1 MDVVGDVA
9 GSAPSQEVQR
19 TGSQG
24 ELLSVPRGRSR
35 PVQVPG
41 TGLPVA
47 RVLLD
52 SPVPHLDRT
61 FDYSVP
67 DAMREEAVPG
77 TRVVVRFGG
86 QEMRGW
92 VWERADT
99 TTHLGHLAPLR
110 RVVSD
115 LSVLPAASRRL
126 VEAVAARSAGVRSDV
141 VRLAL
146 PPRHAATEH
155 LERTSP
161 APAGY
166 PTWTAPSSDGTWGVY
181 DGGAQFLADLAA
193 GGFPR
198 AGWCALPRREGVS
211 PAWQH
216 CVTVAA
222 QASLAGGRGVLVV
235 VATKGQ
241 AEAVADTLGRE
252 LPGEPVAIL
261 SAEHGTARRYRAF
274 LQVLLG
280 RARVVVGTRSAA
292 FAPVADLGL
301 AVVWDDGDSRLEER
315 HAPYVQ
321 ARTVLALRSS
331 LEGSGLLLAGYSR
344 SAETQA
350 LVDRGW
356 CTELS
361 VPRAVARRAAPLI
374 EVPGAPELEAEGAS
388 GTARVPSLAH
398 RALASALREGP
409 VLVQVPRSGYAP
421 VVACLQC
428 REVARCPHCSGPL
441 AMSRGGRTA
450 CRWCARPVGRW
461 RCPQCGGTR
470 LRMVSVGSSRTGEE
484 LGRAFPQVP
493 VLVSGTREDHGVVG
507 TVGPRPRI
515 VVATPGAEPAA
526 DGGYRAVLILDGAV
540 ISSRPDLGAA
550 HEALR
555 LWTGAAVLAA
565 PGARVVLLGRPAPAV
580 AQAFLRWDHVG
591 FARREL
597 REREELHLP
606 PAWRAARL
614 DGHERS
620 VEGFLAQAQAQ
631 GFETLGPVLLGPVGE
646 SAGDGGAGE
655 ARALIRCPASRGSEL
670 SAMLR
675 HHLRERSVRRRE
687 DPVRVELDPTF
698 LW

>member
-1 MDVVGDVA
+1 MDVVGGVA
-9 GSAPSQEVQR
+9 RIAPSQERQR

-24 ELLSVPRGRSR
+24 ELLSVPRGNGR
-35 PVQVPG
+35 PLQVPG
-41 TGLPVA
+41 SGLPVA

-67 DAMREEAVPG
+67 DTMTEEAAPG

-86 QEMRGW
+86 KEMRGW

-99 TTHLGHLAPLR
+99 TTHLGRLAPLR
-110 RVVSD
+110 RVISD

-146 PPRHAATEH
+146 PSRHAATER
-155 LERTSP
+155 LERTSSPPEESP
-161 APAGY
+161 AWAV
-166 PTWTAPSSDGTWGVY
+166 PSAEGTWGVY
-181 DGGAQFLADLAA
+181 DGGAQLLADLAA

-211 PAWQH
+211 AAWQR
-216 CVTVAA
+216 CVAVAA
-222 QASLAGGRGVLVV
+222 QASLASGRGVLVV
-235 VATKGQ
+235 LPTTGQ
-241 AEAVADTLGRE
+241 AEAVADVLRRE
-252 LPGEPVAIL
+252 LPGERVALL
-261 SAEHGTARRYRAF
+261 SAEHGASRRYRAF

-315 HAPYVQ
+315 HAPYVH

-331 LEGSGLLLAGYSR
+331 LEGAGLLLAGYSR
-344 SAETQA
+344 SAQTQA
-350 LVDRGW
+350 LVERGW

-361 VPRAVARRAAPLI
+361 APREVARRATARI

-398 RALASALREGP
+398 RALVSALTEGP
-409 VLVQVPRSGYAP
+409 VLVQVPRGGYAP

-441 AMSRGGRTA
+441 AMSRGGRTT
-450 CRWCARPVGRW
+450 CRWCARPVGQW
-461 RCPQCGGTR
+461 QCPQCGGTR
-470 LRMVSVGSSRTGEE
+470 LRMVTVGSSRTGEE
-484 LGRAFPQVP
+484 LGRAFPHVP
-493 VLVSGTREDHGVVG
+493 VLVSGAREDHGVVS

-515 VVATPGAEPAA
+515 IVATPGAEPVA

-540 ISSRPDLGAA
+540 ISSRPELGSAQ
-550 HEALR
+550 EALR

-565 PGARVVLLGRPAPAV
+565 PGARVILLGRPAPAV

-597 REREELHLP
+597 RERDELHLP

-614 DGHERS
+614 DGHEWS
-620 VEGFLAQAQAQ
+620 VEGFLAQAQEQ
-631 GFETLGPVLLGPVGE
+631 GFETLGPVLPGPVGE
-646 SAGDGGAGE
+646 TAGDGGVGE
-655 ARALIRCPASRGSEL
+655 ARGLIRCPASRGSEL
-670 SAMLR
+670 AAMLR
-675 HHLRERSVRRRE
+675 HHLRERSVRRE
-687 DPVRVELDPTF
+687 DPVRVELDPTS